1 MELKILY
8 YGLIQNSVRKR
19 EEQLTLPAGAK
30 VGQLVDSLAEKYGEG
45 FKNNLLDV
53 AGGLRANVTI
63 LLDNTNVSELK
74 GLDTEIKDV
83 KEAALVVTIPQF
95 GGG

>member
-1 MELKILY
+1 LEIKIVY
-8 YGLIQNSVRKR
+8 YGLIQTSVGKR

-30 VGQLVDSLAEKYGEG
+30 VSQLVDTLAEKYGEG

-63 LLDNTNVSELK
+63 LLDNNNVSELE
-74 GLDTEIKDV
+74 GLETEIKDV

>member
-8 YGLIQNSVRKR
+8 YGLIQNSVGKR

-30 VGQLVDSLAEKYGEG
+30 ASQLVDALAEKYGQG
-45 FKNNLLDV
+45 FKDNLLDV

-63 LLDNTNVSELK
+63 LLDNTSVSELE
-74 GLDTEIKDV
+74 GLDTEINDV
-83 KEAALVVTIPQF
+83 KEASIVVTIPQF

>member
-1 MELKILY
+1 MEIKIIY
-8 YGLIQNSVRKR
+8 YGLIQTSVGKR
-19 EEQLTLPAGAK
+19 EEQLDLPAGAK
-30 VGQLVDSLAEKYGEG
+30 ASQLVDALAEKYGEG

-63 LLDNTNVSELK
+63 LLDNTSVSELE

-83 KEAALVVTIPQF
+83 KEASIVVTIPQF